1 MSNYFFQF
9 YLKESQDRNKFNKHC
24 DQFQKIAHGSKTLY
38 ILIDGFVSNFDNYS
52 YLWDNRL
59 VTEEEKFFYINEFV
73 DGYEKLLQGSFNII
87 FYDTSINE
95 LKIIRD
101 QIGTRC
107 FYYSVNKE
115 VIFFSSSI
123 RIILEKI
130 PKPTLNISRLI
141 DYLNFE
147 YHSNINTFYNEI
159 LRLEPSSIMTIIDS
173 DISIKSFEPSYD
185 GLSSQIKGYDKESF
199 ELIFKNTL
207 SHLPKKNFNIG
218 LMLSGGLDSSA
229 VAVQLKNS
237 KYQNVTTY
245 SANYLN
251 EDGVT
256 KELSDESSYQKNV
269 TTFTRYPHKFHDM
282 SIPSIFEEIIHG
294 FKIFYE
300 PVFMPNMYIY
310 NEIIKSLQKDNI
322 DIILDGNDGDNVI
335 SHGYEILYEYVKAG
349 RIFKYFSE
357 IRNFSKVTSISFFRS
372 LKIFLRPLLMRIF
385 SLKTKLNQSLIIKE
399 EYKLQFSKNNYDI
412 YSSHEEKLRN
422 KLHVIGAEYRNA
434 IFRSSGID
442 NYSPF
447 FNQQLVMFCLKMP
460 GQLKFNK
467 GNTRF
472 LLKNFLNKYLP
483 FNHAYR
489 PTKANLAHG
498 LVNNFTFKDVEIILN
513 EFKELNPILESILDT
528 KKLQLL
534 VSKAKKLK
542 LNEREILNLVIFVNA
557 NHFLNFLK
565 SQ

>member
-9 YLKESQDRNKFNKHC
+9 YLKESQDRKFSKHC
-24 DQFQKIAHGSKTLY
+24 DKFKKIAQGSKTLY
-38 ILIDGFVSNFDNYS
+38 ILIDGFVSNFDDYS

-59 VTEEEKFFYINEFV
+59 VTEEEKFFYINEVV

-107 FYYSVNKE
+107 FYYSVNEE

-123 RIILEKI
+123 GIILEEI
-130 PKPTLNISRLI
+130 PKPSLNISRLI

-147 YHSNINTFYNEI
+147 YSSNIDTFYNEI
-159 LRLEPSSIMTIIDS
+159 LRLEPSSIMSIINGN
-173 DISIKSFEPSYD
+173 ISIKSYEPSYE
-185 GLSSQIKGYDKESF
+185 GLSSQIKGYDKDSF

-237 KYQNVTTY
+237 QYQNVTTY

-251 EDGVT
+251 EDGVS

-269 TTFTRYPHKFHDM
+269 TTFTQYPHKFHDM

-310 NEIIKSLQKDNI
+310 NEIIKSLQTDTI

-335 SHGYEILYEYVKAG
+335 SHGYEVLHQYVKTG
-349 RIFKYFSE
+349 RIIKYFSE
-357 IRNFSKVTSISFFRS
+357 IRNFSKVTSTSFFRS
-372 LKIFLRPLLMRIF
+372 LKIFLRPLLMRVF
-385 SLKTKLNQSLIIKE
+385 SHKTKLNQSLIIKE
-399 EYKLQFSKNNYDI
+399 EYKLQFSENNYDI
-412 YSSHEEKLRN
+412 YTSHKEKLRN
-422 KLHVIGAEYRNA
+422 KLHVLGAENRNA
-434 IFRSSGID
+434 IFRSNGID

-447 FNQQLVMFCLKMP
+447 FNQELVMFCLKMP
-460 GQLKFNK
+460 GELKFNK
-467 GNTRF
+467 GNSRF
-472 LLKNFLNKYLP
+472 VLKNFLDKYLSS
-483 FNHAYR
+483 NHAYR
-489 PTKANLAHG
+489 ATKANLAHG
-498 LVNNFTFKDVEIILN
+498 LVNNFSIKDVDIILN
-513 EFKELNPILESILDT
+513 EFKELNPTLGSILDT

-542 LNEREILNLVIFVNA
+542 LNEKEILNLVIFVNA

-565 SQ
+565 SK